1 MKKILLCLTLVI
13 LLSCTAYSQFGS
25 FGTGDARSVGLGK
38 TYTALANGIYSV
50 GHNPANLMLDSNYY
64 CELATVLPFPNLN
77 VRAGSDFITIKDY
90 NYFFG
95 GEDDASGKTVGRY
108 LTASDKDRLK
118 SIFEDGGT
126 VLGDFT
132 ASYLSF
138 SIKINDKVGA
148 FAFGISDVVASNFNF
163 PEQLISLGLDGNQVG
178 KIYTFDDA
186 KLKAWW
192 LRNYSLTYSRSLPE
206 LEQNIFEKISA
217 GITFNYIQG
226 FAYVGSEKVE
236 TSFSTGDYNEIKA
249 TGNSEFYSSF
259 SDDFNVKY
267 DFDSTKTKED
277 ANVGP
282 FPSPA
287 GSGLGI
293 DFGLSAKLDEIWTF
307 GISITDIG
315 SVKWTK
321 NVARYS
327 SNTAFALKDIT
338 DKDEVDSLKD
348 AITGKGEYVSEFST
362 SLPTALHLGAAFQL
376 DKYLHGNFPGRM
388 LLVLDY
394 NQGFN
399 DQPLNSTNPRFSLGA
414 EWKPMNW
421 IPYIRTGFSFGGSD
435 AFGWAFGLGIDAS
448 VFEFH
453 FATPDF
459 HYLFIPN
466 EAKRIS
472 LALGTKWKF

>member
-1 MKKILLCLTLVI
+1 MKKSLLYILFI
-13 LLSCTAYSQFGS
+13 LIFTCNLFPQIGS
-25 FGTGDARSVGLGK
+25 YGAGDARSVGLGK
-38 TYTALANGIYSV
+38 TYTALANGVFSI
-50 GHNPANLMLDSNYY
+50 GNNPANLMLDSNLN
-64 CELATVLPFPNLN
+64 CELSSVLPFPSLYA
-77 VRAGSDFITIKDY
+77 RAGSDFITIKDY

-95 GEDDASGKTVGRY
+95 GVEDASGKTVGRY
-108 LTASDKDRLK
+108 LTAADKARLK

-126 VLGDFT
+126 VLGDFAVT
-132 ASYLSF
+132 YFSF
-138 SIKINDKVGA
+138 SIKVDDKIGA
-148 FAFGISDVVASNFNF
+148 FAFSISDVAGSNFNF

-178 KIYTFDDA
+178 TVYTFDDA

-192 LRNYSLTYSRSLPE
+192 LRNYSLTYSRSFPE
-206 LEQNIFEKISA
+206 LEQDIFEKISA
-217 GITFNYIQG
+217 GLTLKLIQG

-236 TSFSTGDYNEIKA
+236 TSLSTGVYNQIVANGK
-249 TGNSEFYSSF
+249 TEFYSSF

-267 DFDSTKTKED
+267 DFDSTKTKKD
-277 ANVGP
+277 ADISP

-287 GSGLGI
+287 GSGFGI
-293 DFGLSAKLDEIWTF
+293 DFGLSAKLDDIWTF

-315 SVKWTK
+315 SINWTE

-327 SNTAFALKDIT
+327 SNTAFVLNDIT

-348 AITGKGEYVSEFST
+348 ALTGKGEYVNEIST

-376 DKYLHGNFPGRM
+376 DKYLIGNFPGRM

-399 DQPLNSTNPRFSLGA
+399 DQPLNSTKPRFSFGA
-414 EWKPMNW
+414 EWKPMDW

-435 AFGWAFGLGIDAS
+435 TFGWAFGLGIDAS
-448 VFEFH
+448 VLELH

-459 HYLFIPN
+459 QYLFIPN

-472 LALGTKWKF
+472 LAIGSKWKL